1 MEFDDI
7 LLDVGD
13 YSRYQLLVLFCFCL
27 PMCIFSGLHAFIQL
41 FLSAPPQ
48 DYWCTVS
55 PLSTLN
61 KSTMLLLAIPRLN
74 ASPKDED
81 SLDLP
86 HDFSRCH
93 MYARNYS
100 SYHSLNPTTLNV
112 FLMSDNDP
120 NQIIPCQH
128 GWTYEASIHSTIV
141 EWDLVCTRDTY
152 STLAL
157 FIFTLGSVTGLMCF
171 GAMSD
176 YLGRKPAMF
185 ACLAVQIIFGT
196 LSGLAP
202 TFALWCV
209 ARFFVGFTIPS
220 ALRIPMIFAI
230 ELVRPEKRTRVG
242 IMTTA
247 FYSIGTILLAGLAYL
262 LPHWRPLS
270 LAVALPE
277 TVLLFLWHF
286 VPESP
291 RWLLANN
298 RSVEIKS
305 FLQYAARVNGRFL
318 GSNTMS
324 NMDLIL
330 DHHNRRET
338 PSYGIADLFRLPNMR
353 RKTLLITLIWFS
365 NISVYMGLS
374 YYAPTLGS
382 GTIYLKY
389 FLSMLIEI
397 PAYPLVWSLTEAL
410 GRRLPLC
417 CLMLVGGM
425 LCVVTVLLPTY
436 STNIILSMYLLG
448 KFAIS
453 GSFFVLSIHAGELYP
468 TVVRGIGLGTSA
480 TIATLGVC
488 LAPLIIHLGKDYMT
502 LPLAIFG
509 VFAILGGFCALFL
522 PETWHQKLPETLQ
535 EGEEF
540 GKAMSVMDDLRLKDE
555 LRETAK
561 ELAKVRM
568 LAAGEK
574 TEVFGAL
581 NIEKED
587 EDLVFD
593 QHEHFRT
600 FPQPANTKRL
610 SVTRLNNGRGFMT
623 DHDSSR

>member
-1 MEFDDI
+1 M
-7 LLDVGD
+7 L
-13 YSRYQLLVLFCFCL
+13 S
-27 PMCIFSGLHAFIQL
+27 SQL

-48 DYWCTVS
+48 DYWCTIP

-61 KSTMLLLAIPRLN
+61 KTSLLLLAIPRLN
-74 ASPKDED
+74 ASLKDED

-86 HDFSRCH
+86 HDFSHCH

-120 NQIIPCQH
+120 NQSIPCQH

-185 ACLAVQIIFGT
+185 ACLVVQIIFGT
-196 LSGLAP
+196 FSGLAP

-242 IMTTA
+242 ILTTA

-262 LPHWRPLS
+262 LPHWRHLS

-277 TVLLFLWHF
+277 TVLLFLWYF

-305 FLQYAARVNGRFL
+305 FLRYAARVNGRFL
-318 GSNTMS
+318 GSNTLN

-330 DHHNRRET
+330 DHQNRREA

-382 GTIYLKY
+382 GTIYLNY

-397 PAYPLVWSLTEAL
+397 PAYPLVWYLTEAL

-425 LCVVTVLLPTY
+425 LCVVTVVLPTY
-436 STNIILSMYLLG
+436 NTNIILSMYLLG

-453 GSFFVLSIHAGELYP
+453 GSFFVLSIYAGELYRRLFVGSDWGP
-468 TVVRGIGLGTSA
+468 VRPSRRW
-480 TIATLGVC
+480 VC
-488 LAPLIIHLGKDYMT
+488 VLAL
-502 LPLAIFG
+502 
-509 VFAILGGFCALFL
+509 
-522 PETWHQKLPETLQ
+522 
-535 EGEEF
+535 
-540 GKAMSVMDDLRLKDE
+540 
-555 LRETAK
+555 
-561 ELAKVRM
+561 
-568 LAAGEK
+568 
-574 TEVFGAL
+574 
-581 NIEKED
+581 
-587 EDLVFD
+587 
-593 QHEHFRT
+593 
-600 FPQPANTKRL
+600 
-610 SVTRLNNGRGFMT
+610 
-623 DHDSSR
+623 